1 MKTKKKIIHA
11 VTVVIPAMII
21 AAMQDVWYALFIQGE
36 ASSLKANGIALLPY
50 LILIVLLCLFS
61 LLTARCYTVKIDP
74 DAQPDKYRSWLV
86 RLGKMPLLSL
96 LGILAVLVMNQWMHA
111 VRYTGTM
118 GIDRELVQ
126 SFTGFVFAFSMLA
139 ASFSYVLL
147 DRQVMYFLYEARLTR
162 YPPDLRE
169 RRQRTKNIVIPLFMA
184 IMTYIFASF
193 YFSMS
198 AHTVREETI
207 LSLLPV
213 AVVYFACV
221 AGLVLTWASSSS
233 MLFRLVDE
241 RLDAMVSAEKDLTQR
256 LFIASV
262 DELAAIG
269 HKVNV
274 FSDMIAAHLG
284 ETKSMFGNQNAYQTR
299 LFESIQTATERIHAI
314 EADVARTRANFEREK
329 TMVDETLRSGDALSG
344 NIDAAVGEIARL
356 SANIAESSAA
366 AEEMIASIGEVSKRA
381 ERVRRQTSEMSERFA
396 EGYRSTTQ
404 TAESIGQ
411 AASLSEELMEIN
423 EIISGIASQTNLLAM
438 NAAIEAAHAGGA
450 GRGFSVVADEI
461 RKLAENTAEQ
471 TKTSAQSLAS
481 IVAAI
486 REAERVAK
494 ESGET
499 FLAVKKNVAEMEA
512 ETGSISLTMSE
523 QDRANA
529 DVLEKLMNT
538 RDRTAELGEITKR
551 LAIDGSAMTGSI
563 RALESGSRESL
574 ANVIEVEGMNRELG
588 SIMDEMSELT
598 RETKTICERTMGLVN
613 AFKAD

>member
-1 MKTKKKIIHA
+1 MTAKKKILHA
-11 VTVVIPAMII
+11 LTFFLPALIV
-21 AAMQDVWYALFIQGE
+21 AGMQDIWFTLFIRE
-36 ASSLKANGIALLPY
+36 ASRSADANGITLLPY
-50 LILIVLLCLFS
+50 LLLLF
-61 LLTARCYTVKIDP
+61 LLAALSVFTARHYRVKLDP
-74 DAQPDKYRSWLV
+74 ETQHERYRAWLV
-86 RLGKMPLLSL
+86 KLGKMPLLSL
-96 LGILAVLVMNQWMHA
+96 LGILFLMVMNQWIHA
-111 VRYTGTM
+111 VRYTGTL
-118 GIDRELVQ
+118 GIDRALVQ

-139 ASFSYVLL
+139 ASFSYVIL
-147 DRQVMYFLYEARLTR
+147 DRQVMFFLYGERLTR

-169 RRQRTKNIVIPLFMA
+169 RRQRTKNVVIPLFMA
-184 IMTYIFASF
+184 IMTFIFASF
-193 YFSMS
+193 YFSMT
-198 AHTVREETI
+198 AQIGREETRI
-207 LSLLPV
+207 PV
-213 AVVYFACV
+213 SIVYFTFV
-221 AGLVLTWASSSS
+221 TGLVLTWASSSS
-233 MLFRLVDE
+233 MLLRLVDE

-262 DELAAIG
+262 DELASIG
-269 HKVNV
+269 YKVNV

-284 ETKSMFGNQNAYQTR
+284 ETKSMFGNLDGYQSR
-299 LFESIQTATERIHAI
+299 LFESIKTATERIHAI
-314 EADVARTRANFEREK
+314 EADVARTRVNFESEK
-329 TMVDETLRSGDALSG
+329 RMVDETLRSGDALGG
-344 NIDAAVGEIARL
+344 NIDAAVEQIARL

-381 ERVRRQTSEMSERFA
+381 ERVCLQTSEMSERFA
-396 EGYRSTTQ
+396 EGYRSTAQ

-438 NAAIEAAHAGGA
+438 NAAIEAAHAGDA

-471 TKTSAQSLAS
+471 TKTSARSLAS
-481 IVAAI
+481 IVTAI
-486 REAERVAK
+486 RDAERVAK

-538 RDRTAELGEITKR
+538 RDRTADLGEITKR
-551 LAIDGSAMTGSI
+551 LARDGSAMTGAI
-563 RALESGSRESL
+563 RDLESGSTESL
-574 ANVIEVEGMNRELG
+574 ANVVEVEKMNRELG
-588 SIMDEMSELT
+588 SILDEMSELT
-598 RETKTICERTMGLVN
+598 KETKTIGERTMELVN

>member
-1 MKTKKKIIHA
+1 
-11 VTVVIPAMII
+11 
-21 AAMQDVWYALFIQGE
+21 
-36 ASSLKANGIALLPY
+36 
-50 LILIVLLCLFS
+50 
-61 LLTARCYTVKIDP
+61 
-74 DAQPDKYRSWLV
+74 
-86 RLGKMPLLSL
+86 
-96 LGILAVLVMNQWMHA
+96 
-111 VRYTGTM
+111 
-118 GIDRELVQ
+118 
-126 SFTGFVFAFSMLA
+126 
-139 ASFSYVLL
+139 
-147 DRQVMYFLYEARLTR
+147 
-162 YPPDLRE
+162 
-169 RRQRTKNIVIPLFMA
+169 
-184 IMTYIFASF
+184 
-193 YFSMS
+193 
-198 AHTVREETI
+198 
-207 LSLLPV
+207 
-213 AVVYFACV
+213 
-221 AGLVLTWASSSS
+221 
-233 MLFRLVDE
+233 
-241 RLDAMVSAEKDLTQR
+241 MVSAEKDLTQR

-529 DVLEKLMNT
+529 DVLEKL
-538 RDRTAELGEITKR
+538 I
-551 LAIDGSAMTGSI
+551 
-563 RALESGSRESL
+563 
-574 ANVIEVEGMNRELG
+574 V
-588 SIMDEMSELT
+588 
-598 RETKTICERTMGLVN
+598 
-613 AFKAD
+613 